1 MLTDIEKTTWKRA
14 GELLG
19 EITKQ
24 LNPKGVRVTMELNE
38 TFDAVEVSARVSAN
52 GKTWAM
58 RRLFQL
64 NELAYAINRD
74 VSHFAG
80 DFCSN
85 FLDTLA
91 EHAAELA
98 RERRG

>member
-1 MLTDIEKTTWKRA
+1 MTEIETKAWQRA

-38 TFDAVEVSARVSAN
+38 TFYAVEISARVSAN

-58 RRLFQL
+58 KRVFTFTDLA
-64 NELAYAINRD
+64 NEANREMF
-74 VSHFAG
+74 FAVKE
-80 DFCSN
+80 FCTEFTGS
-85 FLDTLA
+85 FA
-91 EHAAELA
+91 EHAAEFA
-98 RERRG
+98 RKRRG